1 MTHNLCMSA
10 TIVPSA
16 LLMKAFSPSFPP
28 SRESTTLGHL
38 RGAHPTVVR
47 QMQSS
52 RGRYFRGDD
61 EDGAQPTYHA
71 VESYR

>member
-1 MTHNLCMSA
+1 MTHNFCMSA

-16 LLMKAFSPSFPP
+16 LLMKASSPSFPR
-28 SRESTTLGHL
+28 SRESTTPSHP

-52 RGRYFRGDD
+52 RDRDFRGDD
-61 EDGAQPTYHA
+61 EDGAQSTYHA